1 MGFAVSAAPVP
12 LLARSTHTCC
22 GICVLMQNAICTRG
36 CFAWLVCACCGSV
49 SALFLGDPSET
60 ALPPQVRAAASS
72 GRRMSSLLRRNARAV
87 LARANGAALL
97 RSRTA
102 SPAVVRQQQRSL
114 SAGRYVEQMRAAW
127 VRDPSSV
134 HESWDSYFSKEPEPT
149 GGSGSG
155 VATVT
160 AELQEVASD
169 HIKMLLLVRSY
180 QARGHYMC
188 KLDPLGIND
197 ANLHVDKFAYRG
209 GQEQADS
216 VPKFLSYKTYGFTE
230 KDLDRE
236 FYLNAN
242 VGGGQGGLVGSGQQL
257 KLREIIAIMEEA
269 YCGTVGVE
277 FTHIA
282 DLDQVSPLPGPRP
295 LTLKPTP

>member
-1 MGFAVSAAPVP
+1 MSAMM
-12 LLARSTHTCC
+12 RH
-22 GICVLMQNAICTRG
+22 
-36 CFAWLVCACCGSV
+36 
-49 SALFLGDPSET
+49 
-60 ALPPQVRAAASS
+60 
-72 GRRMSSLLRRNARAV
+72 NARAV
-87 LARANGAALL
+87 LARASGAVLL
-97 RSRTA
+97 RSRTGV
-102 SPAVVRQQQRSL
+102 PALARQQQQQRSL

-127 VRDPSSV
+127 AQDPSSV
-134 HESWDSYFSKEPEPT
+134 HESWDSYFSKEPAPSGG
-149 GGSGSG
+149 GGSE

-230 KDLDRE
+230 KDLDRN

-242 VGGGQGGLVGSGQQL
+242 VGGGQGGLVG
-257 KLREIIAIMEEA
+257 R
-269 YCGTVGVE
+269 
-277 FTHIA
+277 
-282 DLDQVSPLPGPRP
+282 
-295 LTLKPTP
+295 